1 MEMIHL
7 QRCTGIC
14 LIAMGA
20 LCSWPL
26 AGCGNSSADVD
37 DLQSGL
43 APTTKS
49 TVVLSVE
56 PAEIRSV
63 GQTMSVLGRCEAL
76 PQRQALITPALE
88 GRVTAI
94 LVEQGARVTAGQ
106 PIVQLDTTLAQADL
120 AEKQAARDSLKA
132 SSQLLQSL
140 PRSEEQATSQLAV
153 RQAEVAVE
161 VAQALVDRL
170 RPLQARKEIA
180 ESQLYDAE
188 QALKQAELQRQTAQ
202 AQYDLLLLPPRK
214 EAIDDADLKTKV
226 AEEAVA
232 TARARVDL
240 QTIRAPIDGVLDS
253 LTCRLGQTITVGSS
267 VGEIVDNREVM
278 AVVWVP
284 VSRSQAIHPGQRT
297 KVRGDQGTAVSGNG
311 NATLDT
317 GEVVYV
323 GKVVDPQTG
332 NIPVRIRIDNRA
344 GDLVVGQTL
353 AVDIEIESDSS
364 KLCVPRDAIHDEGA
378 GPAITVVRD
387 GKAVVLHP
395 QLGTMQDGWIPVDG
409 TDLKAGEPVA
419 VTGAYN
425 LPDGTIVS
433 VQTAGSSTPSAD

>member
-1 MEMIHL
+1 M
-7 QRCTGIC
+7 IC
-14 LIAMGA
+14 LREYVRA
-20 LCSWPL
+20 LLFAFVVFCAWPL
-26 AGCGNSSADVD
+26 TGCGSSSNEVD
-37 DLQSGL
+37 QSTGEL

-49 TVVLSVE
+49 TVVLTVE
-56 PAEIRSV
+56 PALNRSI

-76 PQRQALITPALE
+76 PKRQALITPALE

-94 LVEQGARVTAGQ
+94 LVEQGATVTAGQ
-106 PIVQLDTTLAQADL
+106 PIAQLDTTLAQADL

-140 PRSEEQATSQLAV
+140 PRSEEQATSRLAV

-170 RPLQARKEIA
+170 RPLQTRKEIA

-188 QALKQAELQRQTAQ
+188 QALKQAELQRQAAQ
-202 AQYDLLLLPPRK
+202 AQYDLLMLPPRK
-214 EAIDDADLKTKV
+214 EAIDDANLKTKV

-253 LTCRLGQTITVGSS
+253 LTCRLGQTITVGSA

-278 AVVWVP
+278 ALVWVP
-284 VSRSQAIHPGQRT
+284 VSRSQAIHPGQPTSVLRDN
-297 KVRGDQGTAVSGNG
+297 KLSADSGDGD
-311 NATLDT
+311 ATLDT

-332 NIPVRIRIDNRA
+332 NIPVRIRFDNRA

-425 LPDGTIVS
+425 LPDGTSVS
-433 VQTAGSSTPSAD
+433 VKTAGSSAPSAD